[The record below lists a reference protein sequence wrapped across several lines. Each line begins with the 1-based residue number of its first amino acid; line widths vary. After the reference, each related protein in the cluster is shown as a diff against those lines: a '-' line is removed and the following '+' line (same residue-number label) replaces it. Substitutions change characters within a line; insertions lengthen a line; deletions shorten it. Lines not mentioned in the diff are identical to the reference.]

1 MVLRRTLGTY
11 GRRILSDLGLWL
23 EDTLGAAP
31 LDISLYERALTHG
44 SHGVSN
50 YQRLEFLGDRV
61 LGLIMAE
68 WLMTLFPAENEGF
81 LSHRFTVLVS
91 GAVCA
96 QVARTAG
103 IREWARLGKQ
113 ARDDG
118 ASDSDYILGDMIEGI
133 IGALYTEHGIDAART
148 FIRRWWAPLIDQKS
162 AAPRHPKSL
171 LHEWAEAHKRK
182 SPVYS
187 VVERTGPDHA
197 PRFRV
202 KASMGTAGEAEAE
215 GRSKQ
220 EAESAA
226 AAALLEKLS

>member
-1 MVLRRTLGTY
+1 MSGLAAWLEETLG
-11 GRRILSDLGLWL
+11 RAPEDL
-23 EDTLGAAP
+23 A
-31 LDISLYERALTHG
+31 LYERALTHG
-44 SHGVSN
+44 SHGPAN

-61 LGLIMAE
+61 LGVLMAE
-68 WLMTLFPAENEGF
+68 WLMTLFPNEKEGF

-96 QVARTAG
+96 EVARAMAA
-103 IREWARLGKQ
+103 RDWLRLGKQ

-118 ASDSDYILGDMIEGI
+118 AIESEYILGDVTEAL
-133 IGALYTEHGIDAART
+133 IGALYSEHGLDAARE
-148 FIRRWWAPLIDQKS
+148 FVRRWWAQYVDAKS

-182 SPVYS
+182 PPAYR
-187 VVERTGPDHA
+187 VVDRSGPDHA

-202 KASMGTAGEAEAE
+202 EASLGSAGSAEAE
-215 GRSKQ
+215 GKSKA

-226 AAALLEKLS
+226 ATALLATLS